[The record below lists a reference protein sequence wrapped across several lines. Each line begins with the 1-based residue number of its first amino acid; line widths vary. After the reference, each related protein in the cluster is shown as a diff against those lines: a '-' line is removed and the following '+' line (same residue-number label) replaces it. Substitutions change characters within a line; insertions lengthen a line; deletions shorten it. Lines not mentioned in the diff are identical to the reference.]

1 MINKQQYNDSVELE
15 LVPNRSASS
24 GQLKLI
30 LVAVGFIC
38 LLIAVMWSFLGAW
51 LILPFAGLEVFLLVW
66 LARKVFRRSFRKEK
80 ILATPRQLT
89 ITSGYG
95 VAMQH
100 WLFNKE
106 GARVLMFEM
115 RHPEDPICI
124 HLVDDMQ
131 RIELGRYLNYD
142 DKHALIDELKQLNLP
157 IKKVK
162 FPIKVSI

>member
-1 MINKQQYNDSVELE
+1 MINKQQYADSVELE

-80 ILATPRQLT
+80 ILA
-89 ITSGYG
+89 SS
-95 VAMQH
+95 
-100 WLFNKE
+100 
-106 GARVLMFEM
+106 
-115 RHPEDPICI
+115 C
-124 HLVDDMQ
+124 
-131 RIELGRYLNYD
+131 
-142 DKHALIDELKQLNLP
+142 
-157 IKKVK
+157 
-162 FPIKVSI
+162 